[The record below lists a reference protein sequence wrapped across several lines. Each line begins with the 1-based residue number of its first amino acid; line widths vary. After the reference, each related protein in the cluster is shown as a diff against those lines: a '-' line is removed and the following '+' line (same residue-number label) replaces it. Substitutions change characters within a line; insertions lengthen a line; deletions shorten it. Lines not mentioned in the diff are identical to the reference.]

1 MKLKKVMAMAMAA
14 TMAVGLTACGGSDD
28 GSGAES
34 GSATGGGESEAESE
48 ASAETEAEAEA
59 EPEAESQ
66 AEEGGGSDGT
76 LSYADIT
83 LGEDYTDL
91 TTTITMFN
99 HRTDMDSDDYGGVN
113 WKQYLEEF
121 NKMYPNITVNISTST
136 GYADDA
142 LMHLQSG
149 DYETIM
155 MIPAVDK
162 ADLGDY
168 FLPFGD
174 LETMES
180 EINYA
185 TAWEYDGQVY
195 GVPSTAT
202 TQGIVY
208 NKKVFEEAG
217 VTELPATPDEF
228 LEALQKIKDNT
239 DAIPLYTNYAAG
251 WTMGAWD
258 AYIGSNATGDA
269 TYMNQKFI
277 HTKDPFQDY
286 GDGTHAYA
294 VYKIL
299 YDAVANGLIEDDFT
313 TTDWEGCKGMI
324 NNGEIGCM
332 VLGSWAIP
340 QMKAAGPN
348 IDDIGYMPFPITV
361 NGTQYASDGADYSYA
376 INVNASEDEQAA
388 AMVFIKWLTE
398 ESGFS
403 YNEDGLPVDAD
414 STETKLSFD
423 GVTFVQDEVSLPGEE
438 DLLNEMNSE
447 SELNFNNG
455 GDSKVQEIVE
465 HAYNGDMTYDEIMAQ
480 WNESWASAQESLGI
494 EVTE

>member
-1 MKLKKVMAMAMAA
+1 MKFKKMMAVTLIAAMTMSMAA
-14 TMAVGLTACGGSDD
+14 CGNNEAGTTNGGNAGTTDD
-28 GSGAES
+28 GNAEAAGTES
-34 GSATGGGESEAESE
+34 ADAGSTATGA
-48 ASAETEAEAEA
+48 
-59 EPEAESQ
+59 
-66 AEEGGGSDGT
+66 

-91 TTTITMFN
+91 TATISMFN
-99 HRTDMDSDDYGGVN
+99 HRTDMDSEDYGGKN
-113 WKQYLEEF
+113 WASYIADF
-121 NKMYPNITVNISTST
+121 NQMYPNITVNITTTTS
-136 GYADDA
+136 YADDA
-142 LMHLQSG
+142 LMHLQAG

-155 MIPAVDK
+155 CIPAVDK
-162 ADLGDY
+162 SDLDSY
-168 FLPFGD
+168 FISYGD
-174 LETMES
+174 LDTMKS

-185 TAWEYDGQVY
+185 STWEYGGEVY

-217 VTELPATPDEF
+217 VTEIPKTPDEF
-228 LEALQKIKDNT
+228 IAALQAIKDNT

-258 AYIGSNATGDA
+258 AYIGNNATGDS
-269 TYMNQKFI
+269 TYMNQKLV
-277 HTKDPFQDY
+277 HTANPFKDY
-286 GDGTHAYA
+286 GDETHAYA
-294 VYKIL
+294 VYKVL
-299 YDAVANGLIEDDFT
+299 YDAVANGLIEDDYA

-340 QMKAAGPN
+340 QMKAAGDN
-348 IDDIGYMPFPITV
+348 ADDIGYMPFPISIDGV
-361 NGTQYASDGADYSYA
+361 QYASDGADYSYG
-376 INVNASEDEQAA
+376 INADATEDEQAA
-388 AMVFIKWLTE
+388 AMVFVKWLTE

-423 GVTFVQDEVSLPGEE
+423 GVTFIQDEPSVAGEE

-447 SELNFNNG
+447 SELNINAG
-455 GDSKVQEIVE
+455 GDTKIQQIIE
-465 HAYNGDMTYDEIMAQ
+465 HAANGDMTFDEIMDQ
-480 WNESWASAQESLGI
+480 WNQSWSDAQESLGV
-494 EVTE
+494 EVTEE